1 MTQNDIYEFIDNIE
15 FHPQEFEES
24 PVLHKY
30 LVHFLVD
37 RYGSWNP
44 TWRIR
49 ESQMYVTALNIMD
62 AEHLFAEWCSKNHLV
77 VNVTSISEVK

>member
-1 MTQNDIYEFIDNIE
+1 MTQTDIYEIVDGIE
-15 FHPQEFEES
+15 FIQQEVDEP

-49 ESQMYVTALNIMD
+49 ESQIFVSALSFKN

-77 VNVTSISEVK
+77 VNVSSISEVE